1 MDESQ
6 AEQPSYA
13 VAMTNRGLLSV
24 LALGGIVGLFVW
36 GAGLVLNRYLF
47 DVVFCQNGIGNQC
60 AYATSY
66 AEGAAIVIGSI
77 LALFGLIRLNV
88 YRPLLV
94 VLASAISLWG
104 IAVMAWGMAW
114 YWGALI
120 AAVMYLLAYGLFAWV
135 ARIRMFLI
143 ALVATVVL
151 VAAVRLALML

>member
-104 IAVMAWGMAW
+104 IGVMAWGMAW

-120 AAVMYLLAYGLFAWV
+120 AAVMYLLAYSLFAWV